1 MNLGFKLFKN
11 YKGRS
16 QKDGIL
22 RKHHEILGEMVTYSG
37 QSDFAFK
44 KKQKKNRKIEKNEK
58 KYVEKAEKRRKK

>member
-44 KKQKKNRKIEKNEK
+44 KIEKKQKNRKK
-58 KYVEKAEKRRKK
+58 